1 LPFLTANWKNASGTA
16 ATLRQSDT
24 SIQILSKNKHPVKC
38 LLPVLLLAAAGILP
52 GVLFSQQNN
61 AVDSLLRA
69 LSAARPDTH
78 KVNLLN
84 ELAWQLKVDD
94 HDQAV
99 VYLDASLALARRLGF
114 KKGEGNSLNYRG
126 VVEDIHGNGEAAI
139 LYFEQALA
147 IRQAIGDRSGV
158 ASLYN
163 NIGNLKESLG
173 DYPAALKNYQESL
186 RIREELEDTAKIIN
200 TFYNIGIL
208 HERMGNY
215 IEALDYIF
223 QYLEAA
229 ERRSET
235 ESVANA
241 WNMIG
246 NIKIE
251 LDRFE
256 EAFGAFE
263 KSLALH
269 RKLGNDWQIASVLT
283 NQAVLNDAVA
293 EDRMDAKDL
302 SDSVLQYF
310 VEAIALQKEALAI
323 RQKLGDLQGQG
334 DNYNNIGYI
343 LKNLGTFY
351 KERKDPAA
359 AEKAWSEAE
368 TYLRR
373 SLGMREKEGNK
384 AGVMEVYNGMA
395 DVRRRQKKFPEALEY
410 TQKYYALALEIGDQ
424 KYQQNALKDLA
435 RIHFALGRYQEAYQY
450 REQYDELRYA
460 RFNEER
466 IKTEER
472 REAVYSDNKKKY
484 EIERQQQELLL
495 QDAQLENAATIRNS
509 LLGGAALLLLLALV
523 LFNRN
528 TLIRSEKQRSEN
540 LLLNILP
547 AQTAEELKKNG
558 KAIARN
564 YESVTVLF
572 TDFQSFTSIA
582 EQIPP
587 ETLVA
592 QLDECFQAFD
602 EIISRHGIEKIK
614 TIGDAYLCAAG
625 LPTPNSTHAED
636 IVSAAI
642 EMQEFMARFRE
653 KQRSGGMPEF
663 FCRIGIHTGPV
674 VAGVVGKKK
683 FAYDIWGDT
692 VNVAARMEQNSEPD
706 RVNLSQSTYELVK
719 TKYKCAHRGKIKAKN
734 KGEMD
739 MYFVEG

>member
-1 LPFLTANWKNASGTA
+1 MVLWQILAANIHG
-16 ATLRQSDT
+16 QSAKRNT
-24 SIQILSKNKHPVKC
+24 SIQILSKNKHPAKC
-38 LLPVLLLAAAGILP
+38 FFPVLLVAAVGILP
-52 GVLFSQQNN
+52 GVLFSQQSGGL
-61 AVDSLLRA
+61 DSLLKV
-69 LSAARPDTH
+69 LSKARPDTN

-99 VYLDASLALARRLGF
+99 VYLDSALALSKKLGF
-114 KKGEGNSLNYRG
+114 KTGEGNALNFRG

-139 LYFEQALA
+139 LYFEKALA

-163 NIGNLKESLG
+163 NLGNLKENQG

-186 RIREELEDTAKIIN
+186 RIREELKDTVKIIN

-223 QYLEAA
+223 QYLEAT
-229 ERRSET
+229 EQRNDI

-241 WNMIG
+241 WNIIG

-256 EAFGAFE
+256 EAFQAFE
-263 KSLALH
+263 KSLSLH
-269 RKLGNDWQIASVLT
+269 RQMGNDWQIASVLT
-283 NQAVLNDAVA
+283 NKAILNDAVA
-293 EDRMDAKDL
+293 EDKMDANDL
-302 SDSVLQYF
+302 SDSVLHRF
-310 VEAIALQKEALAI
+310 NEAIALQKEALAI
-323 RQKLGDLQGQG
+323 RQKLGDVQGQG
-334 DNYNNIGYI
+334 DNYNNIGYT
-343 LKNLGTFY
+343 LKNLGSFY
-351 KERKDPAA
+351 KDRNDQAV
-359 AEKAWSEAE
+359 AETAWKEAE
-368 TYLRR
+368 SYLRR
-373 SLGMREKEGNK
+373 SLEMREREGNK
-384 AGVMEVYNGMA
+384 AGIMEVYNGIA
-395 DVRRRQKKFPEALEY
+395 DVRRRQKKYPEALEF
-410 TQKYYALALEIGDQ
+410 TQKYYALAQEINDQ
-424 KYQQNALKDLA
+424 KFQQNALKDLA
-435 RIHFALGRYQEAYQY
+435 RIHFALGKYKEAYEY

-495 QDAQLENAATIRNS
+495 QDAQLKNAAYIRNS

-528 TLIRSEKQRSEN
+528 TVIRSEKQRSEN

-547 AQTAEELKKNG
+547 AQTADELKKNG
-558 KAIARN
+558 KAKARS
-564 YESVTVLF
+564 YDSVTVLF

-582 EQIPP
+582 EQISP
-587 ETLVA
+587 EALVA

-602 EIISRHGIEKIK
+602 EIISRYGIEKIK

-625 LPTPNSTHAED
+625 LPIPSDTHAEE

-642 EMQEFMARFRE
+642 EMQEFMQRFRE
-653 KQRSGGMPEF
+653 KQRSGGKPEF

-692 VNVAARMEQNSEPD
+692 VNVAARMEQHSEPN
-706 RVNLSQSTYELVK
+706 RINMSQSTYNLIK
-719 TKYKCAHRGKIKAKN
+719 TKFRCVHRGQIKAKN

-739 MYFVEG
+739 MYFVEA